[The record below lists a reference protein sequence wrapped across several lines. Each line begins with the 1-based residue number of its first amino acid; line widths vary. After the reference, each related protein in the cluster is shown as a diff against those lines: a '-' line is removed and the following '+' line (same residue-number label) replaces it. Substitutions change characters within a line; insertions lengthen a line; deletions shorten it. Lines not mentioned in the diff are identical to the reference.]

1 MGRIWSSR
9 RGRVRVV
16 SFLTAGALA
25 AAGFGIQGRAQAAQY
40 ARLLG
45 NQRRHA
51 FAELTAAAVE
61 LDTAL
66 QKASYATTPGLFS
79 SLCTQAYA
87 KALAAQMALGEL
99 PFGNIEL
106 EQTAAFFAKT
116 GDYAMA
122 LSRQA

>member
-79 SLCTQAYA
+79 SLSTPIKGSRPSDPASTSFLYWSFLLMDIICSNSSCTPW
-87 KALAAQMALGEL
+87 E
-99 PFGNIEL
+99 
-106 EQTAAFFAKT
+106 
-116 GDYAMA
+116 
-122 LSRQA
+122 